1 MTPMLLAGQD
11 TGLSSKSEADIVDE
25 LSKFFLDVAMHPKV
39 PDAPEGFSSVDSFRT
54 LLDMLTCLRS
64 FLWAASQGDISK
76 KVECG
81 GYVGGSLKTL
91 QANLKHLTWQTKMV
105 ASGDFSQRVD
115 FMGEFSDSFNKMVA
129 QLDETLKELVRSE
142 SDLTKTNQ
150 ELLKEI
156 GIRKETEAALLE
168 GKEALRRLAI
178 TDALTG
184 LYNRGHFN
192 DLATA
197 EIGRALRYGRPLSV
211 VMFDIDFFKRINDT
225 FGHSNGDRVL
235 KKVAAV
241 AQETIRDDDILA
253 RYGGEEFIILLPETA
268 LADAAGTAERIRKRL
283 EETTIHTETCEVGIT
298 ASFGVSEL
306 PESKNSKPKESI
318 LLEVVNDAD
327 SALYEAKRAGKN
339 RVTMHRHTTNNNIP
353 PCRQASA
360 G

>member
-1 MTPMLLAGQD
+1 MRRLCRGIPQNPPGNLKNRPWQ
-11 TGLSSKSEADIVDE
+11 
-25 LSKFFLDVAMHPKV
+25 PKV
-39 PDAPEGFSSVDSFRT
+39 VA
-54 LLDMLTCLRS
+54 C
-64 FLWAASQGDISK
+64 GDL
-76 KVECG
+76 
-81 GYVGGSLKTL
+81 Y
-91 QANLKHLTWQTKMV
+91 
-105 ASGDFSQRVD
+105 QRVD

-268 LADAAGTAERIRKRL
+268 LADAAATAERIRKRL
-283 EETTIHTETCEVGIT
+283 EETTIHTESCEVGIT
-298 ASFGVSEL
+298 ASFGVSDL
-306 PESKNSKPKESI
+306 PDSMNSKPKETI
-318 LLEVVNDAD
+318 LLKVVNDAD
-327 SALYEAKRAGKN
+327 GALYQAKGTGKN
-339 RVTMHRHTTNNNIP
+339 RVEMHTHTMDNNIP
-353 PCRQASA
+353 PHNPSSE